1 MHIHTCMHRHIH
13 ACTRSH
19 SDYKCMQRLST
30 LAAPVCILSVPT
42 AMPILFACQKIQKAP
57 AGSRRIIAVGA
68 FFEVL
73 YIPPEAPEPEAPEAP
88 AKAEVLYIPPEA
100 PEPEA
105 PEAPAKAMAW
115 PQRYPA
121 TGDYAY
127 ISERVEPDGSFTYPH
142 HTGLTIPG
150 PGDRM
155 FAGLLPGQ
163 CACCYYRRREILEW
177 TNSPGYLALMT
188 PGWYHDHDGA
198 WKWWHGECPHG
209 KPGWSCRNYQ
219 NEADEENLENPRN
232 LIEADEWGILELP
245 VEPEGEAPAP

>member
-1 MHIHTCMHRHIH
+1 
-13 ACTRSH
+13 
-19 SDYKCMQRLST
+19 
-30 LAAPVCILSVPT
+30 
-42 AMPILFACQKIQKAP
+42 MPILFACQKIQKAP

-73 YIPPEAPEPEAPEAP
+73 YIPPES
-88 AKAEVLYIPPEA
+88 

-115 PQRYPA
+115 PQRYPP

-127 ISERVEPDGSFTYPH
+127 ITERVEPDGSFTYPH
-142 HTGLTIPG
+142 QEGLTIPG

-177 TNSPGYLALMT
+177 TTSPGYLALMT
-188 PGWYHDHDGA
+188 PGWYQDGA

-232 LIEADEWGILELP
+232 LIEADEEPLQILAREILELP

>member
-1 MHIHTCMHRHIH
+1 
-13 ACTRSH
+13 
-19 SDYKCMQRLST
+19 MQRLST

-42 AMPILFACQKIQKAP
+42 AMPILFACQKIQRAP

-73 YIPPEAPEPEAPEAP
+73 YIPLEAPEPEAPEAP

-115 PQRYPA
+115 PQRHPP

-127 ISERVEPDGSFTYPH
+127 ICERVEPDGSFTYPH
-142 HTGLTIPG
+142 QEGLTIPG
-150 PGDRM
+150 PGERM

-163 CACCYYRRREILEW
+163 CACCYYRKREILEW
-177 TNSPGYLALMT
+177 THDPGFLALMT
-188 PGWYHDHDGA
+188 PGWHQDPDGA
-198 WKWWHGECPHG
+198 WKWWHGECWHG
-209 KPGWSCRNYQ
+209 KPGLSCRNHQ

-232 LIEADEWGILELP
+232 LIEADEWAL
-245 VEPEGEAPAP
+245 EPEGEAPAP